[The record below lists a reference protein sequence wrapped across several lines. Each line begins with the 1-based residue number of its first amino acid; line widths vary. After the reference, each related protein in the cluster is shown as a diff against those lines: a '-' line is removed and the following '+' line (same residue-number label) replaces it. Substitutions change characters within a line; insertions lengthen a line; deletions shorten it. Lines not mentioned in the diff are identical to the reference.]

1 MTIMKSL
8 SAAIAASVMIGA
20 PIASAQAAQAG
31 QAMTA
36 AEARVQMQQYC
47 ADAARRT
54 DDAGRTWHATYCT
67 PAAMARY
74 GEPAVG
80 SAATVA
86 GVGFMLAALLI
97 GIMTAD

>member
-1 MTIMKSL
+1 MRIMRFIP
-8 SAAIAASVMIGA
+8 AAVAASIIAA
-20 PIASAQAAQAG
+20 PIASAQAAQT
-31 QAMTA
+31 MTP
-36 AEARVQMQQYC
+36 AEAQAQMQQYC

-54 DDAGRTWHATYCT
+54 DEVGRNWYAANCT

-74 GEPAVG
+74 GSPVMG

-97 GIMTAD
+97 AIVSAD